1 MDQAGEASLST
12 TRSGVQFGSRK
23 EDSEVWDDFDEKVTP
38 HEERVKFYMNV
49 GNKHFSEDGRNAEIP
64 VDLVI
69 QDRAAMSTG
78 KFKGGHDVIVLEMI
92 KMLSAKLT
100 LSFSSPSF
108 LPTESISTATAR
120 PSLFSRLTATRP
132 LSSSFSFSSLS
143 GKFIS
148 SSK

>member
-49 GNKHFSEDGRNAEIP
+49 GNKHFSEDAMNAEIT
-64 VDLVI
+64 VDKII

-78 KFKGGHDVIVLEMI
+78 KKRRPRRDCVGDDQDAVSQTDFIFF
-92 KMLSAKLT
+92 
-100 LSFSSPSF
+100 FSIF
-108 LPTESISTATAR
+108 FAD
-120 PSLFSRLTATRP
+120 
-132 LSSSFSFSSLS
+132 
-143 GKFIS
+143 
-148 SSK
+148 